1 MGRACRSSRDQCA
14 WQSWPSRSCLCCGPA
29 VRPGRGAPGSPLPW
43 TQHRQWQS
51 TGLQEALPRGRHGLS
66 QDRHPTLGPRG
77 SRARLR
83 LCSHKRTRCQG
94 ASATGGP
101 APGPSETPNA
111 DAGRSGPPW
120 AGLALR
126 FLLSWAGVDEGAT
139 CRGCSGRLE
148 GEEGGSQPPAALSP
162 GVFLAQDSRHRGCG
176 REAQRQA
183 ILSLP

>member
-1 MGRACRSSRDQCA
+1 MCVAELAFSQLPVLWAGRASREGCPRQPTALDTAQTVA
-14 WQSWPSRSCLCCGPA
+14 EHW
-29 VRPGRGAPGSPLPW
+29 APGGTPQGPPW
-43 TQHRQWQS
+43 
-51 TGLQEALPRGRHGLS
+51 AFPRRTPDPGA
-66 QDRHPTLGPRG
+66 QG

-111 DAGRSGPPW
+111 DAGCSGPPW

-148 GEEGGSQPPAALSP
+148 GEGGGSQPPAALSP
-162 GVFLAQDSRHRGCG
+162 GVFLALDSRHRGCG